1 MTVDAGGNRF
11 QMDFCMKSGSVGFY
25 FYERFRATPAPQ
37 QQVMDVRLGEDG
49 RRQVMVYT
57 FNPEFLSWAEHE
69 SRAAAWGGHIAS
81 ISSREQNSFILRMQQ
96 EAGTPSGQW
105 GGILWIG

>member
-1 MTVDAGGNRF
+1 
-11 QMDFCMKSGSVGFY
+11 
-25 FYERFRATPAPQ
+25 
-37 QQVMDVRLGEDG
+37 MDVRLGEDG

-81 ISSREQNSFILRMQQ
+81 ISSREQNADYEIAQCAHLPDQSAAALLRRPRGDEEDGKQ
-96 EAGTPSGQW
+96 GH
-105 GGILWIG
+105 